1 MLSIRSQSDR
11 DVAAPQVLSGFW
23 RISSPLGVSLY
34 FTSVGFSGGDD
45 SDPPLPLG
53 VDDNEEFPLD
63 LTVETKPIFA
73 VGNPKSKP
81 RSWKVC
87 WLLLSS
93 HSNSNGGKGSAD
105 NHSELQLWMQ
115 SRATFAAFL
124 QPEPWRKG
132 SRGLG
137 LGLQP
142 VRGLLR
148 VEPRWRQAAE

>member
-73 VGNPKSKP
+73 VGEPLIGFPETPGVGEDLGGEPK
-81 RSWKVC
+81 V
-87 WLLLSS
+87 
-93 HSNSNGGKGSAD
+93 
-105 NHSELQLWMQ
+105 E
-115 SRATFAAFL
+115 ATVL
-124 QPEPWRKG
+124 E
-132 SRGLG
+132 
-137 LGLQP
+137 
-142 VRGLLR
+142 GLLAF
-148 VEPRWRQAAE
+148 VVIPLKLQWR